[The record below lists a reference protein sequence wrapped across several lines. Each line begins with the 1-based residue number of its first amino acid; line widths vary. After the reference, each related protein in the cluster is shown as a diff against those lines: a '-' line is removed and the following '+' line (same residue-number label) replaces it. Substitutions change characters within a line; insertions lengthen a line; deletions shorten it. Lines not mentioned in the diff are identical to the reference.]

1 MEVLE
6 LAIARKRVSDYS
18 GKVTQSDDTDGCH
31 DCKSRIEDG
40 IEAYHWLRRAEE
52 TIREAVYQG
61 LIAHAV
67 YESSV
72 LPAIA
77 SLFVAWLQPFEQI
90 EALADGQS
98 NGEGKAA
105 NLTEFRECRESVRD
119 WLECHEWSSAVKRS
133 RNAAMQAEPW

>member
-18 GKVTQSDDTDGCH
+18 DKATQPEDTDECH

-61 LIAHAV
+61 LIAHAI

-77 SLFVAWLQPFEQI
+77 NLYVAWLQPFEQI

-105 NLTEFRECRESVRD
+105 NPAEFRECRESVRD
-119 WLECHEWSSAVKRS
+119 WLQRQEWLTAVKRS
-133 RNAAMQAEPW
+133 RNAAMQVEPW